1 MISMCSGC
9 GSLGSERPNASAN
22 WGPSTDHGTRSGGRK
37 VWSRRQSRSIVGV
50 VIGDLGSG
58 QRERQAPAL
67 AAEPA
72 LGRVRL
78 FIGRASAGKRAAEEP
93 IPVLRLLR

>member
-50 VIGDLGSG
+50 VIRLIHEEPG
-58 QRERQAPAL
+58 QGPEQPAQIADFNDGNSQIRLAARAL
-67 AAEPA
+67 ADQIEHTRSFGLQP
-72 LGRVRL
+72 
-78 FIGRASAGKRAAEEP
+78 
-93 IPVLRLLR
+93 